1 MKYLLLGLFTLSSW
15 AQAGDVWLSMNSS
28 ILASIQ
34 DSLPKKTVIQN
45 VGSETGV
52 FQIDSKL
59 VPDISESIHHKLKR
73 CGGFF
78 SHQSET
84 EAKDSVERL
93 SFWKNNKSPSL
104 LSYDIDAQGIVHA
117 MVENVSADKMEQT
130 ILSLSNFKTRFYTS
144 PDGLESSRLI
154 QRTWAQMSGG
164 RSDISVEL
172 FNHRSFSQPTVILTI
187 LGSETPQDIVILGA
201 HADSISS
208 GKIAPGADDNA
219 SGVAAVTEVLR
230 LLIEHDFRPKK
241 TIKLM
246 AYAAEEV
253 GLLGSEDVA
262 KSFKKAKKNV
272 IGVLQLDMTL
282 FKGSRDKDIILISDY
297 THRKQN
303 EFLGKLIDEY
313 VKVPWGYDR
322 CGYGCSDHASWM
334 AHGYPASFPFESK
347 FDSHNPYIHTE
358 KDTLENSGDVSH
370 SVPFTKLAL
379 AYIVE
384 MST

>member
-1 MKYLLLGLFTLSSW
+1 MKFLILGLLTLSTW
-15 AQAGDVWLSMNSS
+15 AQAGNVWLSMNSS
-28 ILASIQ
+28 ILNSIQ
-34 DSLPKKTVIQN
+34 GTLPNKTLVQN
-45 VGSETGV
+45 VGPETSI

-59 VPDISESIHHKLKR
+59 VPDISESIHHKLNR

-78 SHQSET
+78 SHQTEI
-84 EAKDSVERL
+84 EAKDSIERL

-104 LSYDIDAQGIVHA
+104 INYDLDSQGLIHS
-117 MVENVSADKMEQT
+117 MVDNVSANKMEQT
-130 ILSLSNFKTRFYTS
+130 IVSLSNFKTRFYTS
-144 PDGLESSRLI
+144 PEGLESSRLI
-154 QRTWAQMSGG
+154 HATWAQMSGG
-164 RSDISVEL
+164 RSDITIEL
-172 FNHRSFSQPTVILTI
+172 FNHKHFTQPTVILTI
-187 LGSETPQDIVILGA
+187 TGSEAPQDIIVLGA

-219 SGVAAVTEVLR
+219 SGIAAVTEVLR
-230 LLIEHDFRPKK
+230 LLIEHDLRPKK

-334 AHGYPASFPFESK
+334 GHGYPASFPFESK
-347 FDSHNPYIHTE
+347 FNDHNPHIHTE
-358 KDTLENSGDVSH
+358 NDTLENAGDVSH
-370 SVPFTKLAL
+370 AVPFTKLAL
-379 AYIVE
+379 AFIVE
-384 MST
+384 LST